1 MVSMD
6 HSPIQNAPAWI
17 AALAGMS
24 DPEMRRCF
32 LRDSR
37 RFYTPEIVQLIYEQI
52 VQATRVDIRRAERLA
67 HAAVWIAGQ
76 LRDDGSRAL
85 GARALAH
92 ILFTRGRYR
101 QALRFY
107 EMALSVFRRL
117 EMEVEVGRTLY
128 GGALQTLIYLGC
140 YDQALSWAREARGIF
155 ERTGDRLRLARL
167 ESNMGNILYRQD
179 HFEAALKH
187 YGNALE
193 EFRLQGE
200 LRDQAIA
207 LRNAAVCY
215 ISLGEFDK
223 ALSTYREA
231 RASCERNGLTLL
243 VAEADYNIAYLH
255 YQRGEYTRAIGLY
268 RATRDRCERL
278 GDPYHKALCDLDQS
292 EMYLE
297 LNMEEEG
304 GVMADRAALAFHE
317 LEMRY
322 EEAKALTF
330 LAVAASRRGEP
341 KKALRFFGRARRLF
355 KQEKNQIWA
364 SLIDLYQA
372 VVLYQDAQYRQS
384 RKLCK
389 SARAVFSASSLQSK
403 AALCELLL
411 ARLDLQAGELNESR
425 HLCKGALKRLD
436 EAGAPVL
443 CCQAFLV
450 LGQIQ
455 EARRNYKGAR
465 LAYTKAHS
473 LLEDL
478 RSHLKGEELKIAFL
492 KDKLEVYESLVWMS
506 LKGLGGPGAK
516 KKAFAYIEQAKS
528 RSLADLIAFRSLD
541 LPLEL
546 GSRSELLDRVRR
558 QREELNCL
566 YRQVELIETGPGKH
580 AAGRSKALR
589 DRLRTCEDTLVR
601 TMGELRSADERFG
614 VLQNAGTIHIDAIQ
628 SLLPQGSK
636 LLEYYQARGTLYA
649 CVLGRRFL
657 EIVPLT
663 SALKV
668 RRLLSLLQ
676 FQLSKFRLGQDYS
689 SRFSSTLQAAAYG
702 HLAELYKLLIAPV
715 RKIIEA
721 NHLIIVPH
729 DFLHYLPF
737 HALCEQGRC
746 LADEVPVSYAP
757 SASVYHLCCSRPPP
771 TGNESLI
778 LGIPD
783 SDAPFILEEVRGVAS
798 ILPNTRVFI
807 GEKATEERLRV
818 HGPHAR
824 FVHIA
829 THGLFRQD
837 NPMFSS
843 MRLGDSR
850 LSLLDLYSL
859 NLSSELVTLSGC
871 STGINAV
878 VGGDEL
884 LGLVRGLLYAGTR
897 AVLVSLWDVDDRS
910 TTDFMKSFY
919 GHMKIGANMA
929 HALQQA
935 MRELRTNYPH
945 PYFWAPFV
953 LIGNVH
959 GGEWRPPRR

>member
-1 MVSMD
+1 MSVDQSL
-6 HSPIQNAPAWI
+6 IRNKPAWI
-17 AALAGMS
+17 TALAGMS
-24 DPEMRRCF
+24 DRETQRCF
-32 LRDSR
+32 LLDSR
-37 RFYTPEIVQLIYEQI
+37 KLCSPELVQLLYEQI
-52 VQATRVDIRRAERLA
+52 VKLTRVDIRRAERLA
-67 HAAVWIAGQ
+67 HAAVWVARE

-85 GARALAH
+85 SARALGH
-92 ILFTRGRYR
+92 VLFTRGKYR

-117 EMEVEVGRTLY
+117 EMDVEVGRTLY
-128 GGALQTLIYLGC
+128 GGALQTQIYLGC
-140 YDQALSWAREARGIF
+140 YDQALSWASEAREIF
-155 ERTGDRLRLARL
+155 VRTGDRLRLARL

-179 HFEAALKH
+179 RFEAALEH

-193 EFRLQGE
+193 EFKLQGE
-200 LRDQAIA
+200 LQDQAIA
-207 LRNAAVCY
+207 LRNAAVCF

-231 RASCERNGLTLL
+231 RADCERIGLTLL

-255 YQRGEYTRAIGLY
+255 YQRGEYTRAVELY
-268 RATRDRCERL
+268 RATRKRCEKL
-278 GDPYHKALCDLDQS
+278 GDPYHMALCDLDQS

-304 GVMADRAALAFHE
+304 GVMADQAVLAFHD

-341 KKALRFFGRARRLF
+341 KKALRFFGRARKLF
-355 KQEKNQIWA
+355 KQEKNLIWT

-372 VVLYQDAQYRQS
+372 IVLYQDGQYRQS
-384 RKLCK
+384 RQLCR
-389 SARAVFSASSLQSK
+389 SALAVFSTTSLESK

-411 ARLDLQAGELNESR
+411 ARLGLQAGELNESR
-425 HLCKGALKRLD
+425 HLCEGALKRLD
-436 EAGAPVL
+436 EAEAPVL
-443 CCQAFLV
+443 CCQAYLV
-450 LGQIQ
+450 LGQIR
-455 EARRNYKGAR
+455 EARRDYKGAR
-465 LAYTKAHS
+465 ESYTRAHS

-492 KDKLEVYESLVWMS
+492 KDKLEVYESLVWMCLRS
-506 LKGLGGPGAK
+506 SGRRGAK
-516 KKAFAYIEQAKS
+516 KRAFAYIEQAKS

-589 DRLRTCEDTLVR
+589 DRLRSCEDAMVR
-601 TMGELRSADERFG
+601 TMGELRSADQRFG
-614 VLQNAGTIHIDAIQ
+614 LLQNAGTIGLDAIQ

-657 EIVPLT
+657 EIRPLA
-663 SALKV
+663 SALRV
-668 RRLLSLLQ
+668 QRLLSLFQ
-676 FQLSKFRLGQDYS
+676 FQMSKFRLGQDYS
-689 SRFSSTLQAAAYG
+689 RRFSTTLQAAADG
-702 HLAELYKLLIAPV
+702 HLAELYDALIAPV
-715 RKIIEA
+715 RRLLEA
-721 NHLIIVPH
+721 DHLIIVPH

-737 HALCEQGRC
+737 HALGSRGRC

-757 SASVYHLCCSRPPP
+757 SASVYHLCCSRHPP
-771 TGNESLI
+771 TGSESLI

-783 SDAPFILEEVRGVAS
+783 LDAPFILEEVQGVAS
-798 ILPNTRVFI
+798 ILPNARIFV
-807 GEKATEERLRV
+807 GPAATEERLRL
-818 HGPHAR
+818 HGPRAR

-843 MRLGDSR
+843 LRLGDSC

-919 GHMKIGANMA
+919 HHMKLGANKA
-929 HALQQA
+929 RALQQA
-935 MRELRTNYPH
+935 MHEVRMNYPH
-945 PYFWAPFV
+945 PYYWAPFV

-959 GGEWRPPRR
+959 RDGWQPPRH